1 MVNNNNT
8 TEEQKTSN
16 YKKIMKTTLQQN
28 VKTLK
33 GRLLTTNY
41 VAKALAKKTPHA
53 TNFTG
58 QPYVTN
64 FLHN

>member
-1 MVNNNNT
+1 
-8 TEEQKTSN
+8 
-16 YKKIMKTTLQQN
+16 MKTTLQQN

-41 VAKALAKKTPHA
+41 IAKALAKKTPHA

-58 QPYVTN
+58 QPYITN

>member
-16 YKKIMKTTLQQN
+16 YQKIMKTTLQQN

-33 GRLLTTNY
+33 GRL
-41 VAKALAKKTPHA
+41 
-53 TNFTG
+53 
-58 QPYVTN
+58 
-64 FLHN
+64 